1 MHYSDGK
8 KYQFGEYY
16 FYIFDCD
23 IRFFSSKGHL
33 IKEINTY
40 PIPATILLSG
50 ICEEVG
56 IFIRSMKTNPII

>member
-1 MHYSDGK
+1 MHYCDGK

-40 PIPATILLSG
+40 PIPAAILLSG

-56 IFIRSMKTNPII
+56 ILNTNPII